1 VRSLSKKEKVT
12 KKTTTKAEAKK
23 TAAPV
28 ERDFVKLMESK
39 KVIDIREEV
48 KIVLEGQ
55 YKDAYEAMID
65 AHAAGLY
72 VGLVGPVGCGKT
84 ALCRK
89 FAYDLER
96 EFYWVT
102 FSDLVR
108 PATLIGSFDPTLV
121 FKSGFSPESYIPG
134 PFTLAALQGG
144 VFLANE
150 INRGD
155 EFVLNS
161 MLDAMEEGRLY
172 IPQLRSWIKV
182 DEEFYIISAMNPEE
196 MRGTRKLPEAIRDRI
211 KVWIHLDYPPRS
223 LERKIVEANCPE
235 YEIPPIA
242 YEKIL
247 ELLEQFRGHEA
258 IDSPPSLR
266 SSIGMARLAAERA
279 RRLGIE
285 IDNKVLAEVALLIL
299 PDSCQ
304 FKPGREPKKEVTRI
318 VQATLGVS

>member
-1 VRSLSKKEKVT
+1 MSK
-12 KKTTTKAEAKK
+12 KKTTAKKK
-23 TAAPV
+23 TAAKPPAKKKV
-28 ERDFVKLMESK
+28 ETDFVALMNSK
-39 KVIDIREEV
+39 KISDIREEIN
-48 KIVLEGQ
+48 IVLEGQ
-55 YKDAYEAMID
+55 YKTAYDAMLD

-89 FAYDLER
+89 FAYDLGR

-121 FKSGFSPESYIPG
+121 FKYGFASESYVPG

-155 EFVLNS
+155 EYVLNS

-172 IPQLRSWIKV
+172 IPQLRSWVKV
-182 DEEFYIISAMNPEE
+182 DEEFYVVSAMNPAEL
-196 MRGTRKLPEAIRDRI
+196 RGTRKLPEAIRDRI
-211 KVWIHLDYPPRS
+211 KVWIHLGYPPRS

-235 YEIPPIA
+235 YTIPPIA

-247 ELLEQFRGHEA
+247 ELLDQFRSHQSV
-258 IDSPPSLR
+258 DSPPSLR
-266 SSIGMARLAAERA
+266 SSIGMARLAAERSN
-279 RRLGIE
+279 RLGTE
-285 IDNKVLAEVALLIL
+285 IDNKIIAEAANLIL

-304 FKPGREPKKEVTRI
+304 FKPGKDAHAEVKRI
-318 VQATLGVS
+318 VQSTLGVS

>member
-1 VRSLSKKEKVT
+1 MS
-12 KKTTTKAEAKK
+12 KKTTTKKK
-23 TAAPV
+23 TTKKTETKKVA
-28 ERDFVKLMESK
+28 ETDFVSLMNSK
-39 KVIDIREEV
+39 KISDIREEI

-55 YKDAYEAMID
+55 YKTAYDAMMD

-89 FAYDLER
+89 FAYDLGR

-121 FKSGFSPESYIPG
+121 FKYGFAAESYVPG

-144 VFLANE
+144 IFLANE

-155 EFVLNS
+155 EYVLNS

-172 IPQLRSWIKV
+172 IPQLRSWVKV
-182 DEEFYIISAMNPEE
+182 DEDFYVISAMNPSEL
-196 MRGTRKLPEAIRDRI
+196 RGTRKLPEAIKDRI
-211 KVWIHLDYPPRS
+211 KVWIHLGYPPRS
-223 LERKIVEANCPE
+223 LERKIVETNCPE
-235 YEIPPIA
+235 YTIPPIA

-247 ELLEQFRGHEA
+247 ELLEQFRGHSSV
-258 IDSPPSLR
+258 DSPPSLR
-266 SSIGMARLAAERA
+266 SSIGIARLSAERA
-279 RRLGIE
+279 SRLGVD
-285 IDNKVLAEVALLIL
+285 IDNKIIAESASLIL

-304 FKPGREPKKEVTRI
+304 FKPGKNPHAEVKKI
-318 VQATLGVS
+318 VQSTLGVS